1 LRNSARSGSLSE
13 ALDQFREAL
22 TAFRVMGDG
31 WQEGVILGDLGVV
44 YEYLGRDKEA
54 LEHQEKVWPQGTGG
68 LMAAGSR

>member
-1 LRNSARSGSLSE
+1 
-13 ALDQFREAL
+13 
-22 TAFRVMGDG
+22 MGDG